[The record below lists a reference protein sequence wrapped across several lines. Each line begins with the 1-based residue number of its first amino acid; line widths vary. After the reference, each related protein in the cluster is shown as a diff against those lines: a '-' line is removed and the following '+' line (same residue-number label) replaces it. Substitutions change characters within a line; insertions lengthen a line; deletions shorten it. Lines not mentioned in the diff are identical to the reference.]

1 MDLGGGA
8 VVTLRC
14 RENLWNIIYILI
26 EFINMH
32 SMKLK
37 PIKIHARAGLVIDYG
52 MKFPQKYIYFHSQIL
67 KVRDINYL

>member
-8 VVTLRC
+8 VVPLGS

-32 SMKLK
+32 RMRVK
-37 PIKIHARAGLVIDYG
+37 PIEIHARAGLLIDYG
-52 MKFPQKYIYFHSQIL
+52 MKFP
-67 KVRDINYL
+67 